1 MGVLSKIIQ
10 AKAAAAVVRKLN
22 ERARAQ
28 PRTVTGMPA
37 GQQYIPASGAAQT
50 GLAAR
55 ATDFYRQ
62 NPKLVAGVGLAV
74 ATMVLQ
80 QLTRKKLS

>member
-1 MGVLSKIIQ
+1 MGVLTKIIQ
-10 AKAAAAVVRKLN
+10 AKAAAAVVKKLN
-22 ERARAQ
+22 QKAREQ
-28 PRTVTGMPA
+28 PVGGMPR
-37 GQQYIPASGAAQT
+37 GQRYIPANAPAPGT
-50 GLAAR
+50 LATR
-55 ATDFYRQ
+55 ATEFYRQ